1 MQFLL
6 VFLKNIIPQSYL
18 TFQQLVKNE
27 AAKLLSGTKK
37 RDNISPVF
45 ASLHWLP
52 IKFRVAFK
60 IILFVYMALHKTAQ
74 DYICDLIQPYTAF
87 V

>member
-1 MQFLL
+1 
-6 VFLKNIIPQSYL
+6 
-18 TFQQLVKNE
+18 LVKNE

-60 IILFVYMALHKTAQ
+60 IILFVYMAEQLRT
-74 DYICDLIQPYTAF
+74 IF
-87 V
+87 VISFSHTQHLSRSLTLQYVILFRR